1 MQFQGVGAAHGVE
14 AEDEVDVGQ
23 EVAGG
28 VHVEVLLQP
37 PLGAGKVDLAST
49 GEEEGDGVSRVGSR
63 GGVEGRQESGNLK
76 ERGFQGLVIQFQQ
89 LVAAMILR
97 IWRNLTS
104 RSMETPEPLL
114 SAPVARLETQILR
127 EGLFIK
133 RHVGT
138 AMA

>member
-1 MQFQGVGAAHGVE
+1 MQFQGVAVANRVE
-14 AEDEVDVGQ
+14 TEDEVDVGQ

-49 GEEEGDGVSRVGSR
+49 REEEGDGVSRVGSR

-76 ERGFQGLVIQFQQ
+76 GEILKQNRKWTCTGLG
-89 LVAAMILR
+89 AMK
-97 IWRNLTS
+97 RNVTS

-114 SAPVARLETQILR
+114 SAPVARLKMYVLQKDSHE
-127 EGLFIK
+127 
-133 RHVGT
+133 
-138 AMA
+138 